1 MWNAMSPADEEV
13 LSVFLRAYGR
23 PVRPRSFGNPSH
35 CEECFEANELLM
47 DRTPD
52 DLDPDELE
60 EPSRS
65 WFFSWMGTEGWR
77 YFLPGFV
84 RVALSDPQRRF
95 HFLIDQVADLDRAGL
110 ASLDR
115 SQREALFEVLDYGRA
130 RGYASDDWQRSRL
143 RQALARFEI

>member
-1 MWNAMSPADEEV
+1 MSPADEEV
-13 LSVFLRAYGR
+13 LSEFLRAYGR
-23 PVRPRSFGNPSH
+23 PARPRSFGNPSH
-35 CEECFEANELLM
+35 CGECFEASELLM
-47 DRTPD
+47 DRSPD

-84 RVALSDPQRRF
+84 RVALSDPPRRF
-95 HFLIDQVADLDRAGL
+95 HLLVDPIAELDRERL

-115 SQREALFEVLDYGRA
+115 HQREALFEVLDYGRA
-130 RGYASDDWQRSRL
+130 CGYASDDHQRSKL
-143 RQALARFEI
+143 RQALAQFEI